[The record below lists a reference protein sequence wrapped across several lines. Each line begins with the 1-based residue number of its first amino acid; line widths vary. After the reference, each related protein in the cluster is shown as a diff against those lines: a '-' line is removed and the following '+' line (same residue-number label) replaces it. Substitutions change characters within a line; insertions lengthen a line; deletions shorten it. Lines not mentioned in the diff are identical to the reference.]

1 MSEYGVSAL
10 GFKRKR
16 LDLLLAELNS
26 EVKAIFGDN
35 FNVSPESPDG
45 QINGV
50 LSESDANL
58 WELAEHCYNAFS
70 PSKASGNTLS
80 DLVQL
85 NNITREPAIASVV
98 LLTIS
103 GDPGTVIPAGSIVSV
118 ADAGIRFTTDQEVA
132 VPAGGSVD
140 VLATATVTGPL
151 TALADSVTLID
162 SPVAG
167 WDSVT
172 NNNSAIVGQNIE
184 SDSELRAR
192 RIRSISRSGK
202 SMLDSIVA
210 EILAVPTV
218 TSVRVLEN
226 DTGSTDANGLP
237 EHSVLA
243 VVEGGSNS
251 EVARAIFLK
260 KATGIST
267 SGNTSVVIKDTQGV
281 DKTLLFSRPVLVP
294 IFVRVDINTFAD
306 FPNGGVDTIK
316 QNIVSYANGNLIQ
329 GKGFEVNENVIRTE
343 LFTPV
348 NVTNGHSVSLIA
360 INTGGNPQPS
370 DTANINIGFDE
381 RASFTVDN
389 IQVNIL

>member
-1 MSEYGVSAL
+1 MSEYGVSAT

-16 LDLLLAELNS
+16 LDLILEELNA
-26 EVKAIFGDN
+26 EVKSIFGEN

-85 NNITREPAIASVV
+85 NNIAREPAIASVV
-98 LLTIS
+98 LLTLS
-103 GDPGTVIPAGSIVSV
+103 GSTGTVVPVSSIVSV
-118 ADAGIRFTTDQEVA
+118 EEVGIRFTTDKEVTI
-132 VPAGGSVD
+132 PSGGSVD

-151 TALADSVTLID
+151 ITSSGSVTVID
-162 SPVAG
+162 SPISG

-172 NNNSAIVGQNIE
+172 NNNNAITGQNQE
-184 SDSELRAR
+184 SDSELRSR
-192 RIRSISRSGK
+192 RLRSISRSGQ
-202 SMLDSIVA
+202 SMLDSISA
-210 EILAVPTV
+210 EILAIPTV
-218 TSVRVLEN
+218 TSATVLEN
-226 DTGSTDANGLP
+226 DTAVTDSRGLP
-237 EHSVLA
+237 PHSILA
-243 VVEGGSNS
+243 LVEGGSNLQ
-251 EVARAIFLK
+251 VATAIFLK

-267 SGNTSVVIKDTQGV
+267 FGNTSVIIEDTQGV
-281 DKTLLFSRPVLVP
+281 DKTLLFSRPVQIP
-294 IFVRVDINTFAD
+294 IFVRVDINTFDD
-306 FPNGGVDTIK
+306 FPVNGVDTIK
-316 QNIVSYANGNLIQ
+316 QNIVSYANGSLFEN
-329 GKGFEVNENVIRTE
+329 KGFEVSEDVIRTE

-360 INTGGNPQPS
+360 MNKTGNPQSS
-370 DTANINIGFDE
+370 DTGNITIGFDE
-381 RASFTVDN
+381 RASFTVYN